1 MSALPP
7 DSAQPPS
14 MYGLALFATALGHCG
29 IAWGEQGIVGLQLPE
44 GDASAM
50 RQRLARRFP
59 ALREAQPGALARAAM
74 QGVVELLA
82 GGDPDLSGI
91 ELDFS
96 QVPDFH
102 RRVYALARAIPRG
115 QTRTYGELARDLGD
129 VGLARAVGQA
139 LGANPFPPVIP
150 CHRILSADGNGGFS
164 AHGGV
169 ATKLRMLAIEEA
181 KGLQLSMF

>member
-1 MSALPP
+1 MNTVPP
-7 DSAQPPS
+7 DSTQPPAE
-14 MYGLALFATALGHCG
+14 GLALFPTALGHCG
-29 IAWGEQGIVGLQLPE
+29 IAWGALGVIGLQLPE
-44 GDASAM
+44 GDPRAT
-50 RQRLARRFP
+50 RQRLERRFP
-59 ALREAQPGALARAAM
+59 TLCEAPPGAAAMAAM

-82 GGDPDLSGI
+82 GGDPDLMGI

-96 QVPDFH
+96 GVPDFH
-102 RRVYALARAIPRG
+102 RRVYALARALPRG
-115 QTRTYGELARDLGD
+115 LTRTYGDLARDLGD

>member
-1 MSALPP
+1 MNSETSRLA
-7 DSAQPPS
+7 AEG
-14 MYGLALFATALGHCG
+14 GLQVFSTALGHCG
-29 IAWGEQGIVGLQLPE
+29 IAWGAHGVLGLQLPE
-44 GDASAM
+44 GDESAT
-50 RQRLARRFP
+50 RRRLARRFP
-59 ALREAQPGALARAAM
+59 TLQDAAPSAAAAAAM
-74 QGVVELLA
+74 QGVIELLT
-82 GGDPDLSGI
+82 GGDPDLSHI
-91 ELDFS
+91 DLDFS

-115 QTRTYGELARDLGD
+115 ATRTYGELARELGD
-129 VGLARAVGQA
+129 LALARAVGQA
-139 LGANPFPPVIP
+139 LGANPFPPIVP

>member
-1 MSALPP
+1 MA
-7 DSAQPPS
+7 AQ
-14 MYGLALFATALGHCG
+14 GLAVFHTALGHCG
-29 IAWGEQGIVGLQLPE
+29 IAWGAQGIVGLQLPE
-44 GDASAM
+44 GDEDAT
-50 RQRLARRFP
+50 RRRLARRFP
-59 ALREAQPGALARAAM
+59 TLRTALPDAAAQAAL
-74 QGVVELLA
+74 QGVIELLA
-82 GGDPDLSGI
+82 GGDPDLSRI
-91 ELDFS
+91 ALDFG

-115 QTRTYGELARDLGD
+115 QTRTYGDLARDLGD
-129 VGLARAVGQA
+129 VGLARAIGQA

-181 KGLQLSMF
+181 RGLQLSMF

>member
-1 MSALPP
+1 MILEASSPTAGC
-7 DSAQPPS
+7 
-14 MYGLALFATALGHCG
+14 GLSLFPTALGHCG
-29 IAWGEQGIVGLQLPE
+29 IAWGERGVVGLQLPE
-44 GDASAM
+44 GDELAT
-50 RQRLARRFP
+50 RRRLERRFP
-59 ALREAQPGALARAAM
+59 VLPEAAPSAAAQAAM

-82 GGDPDLSGI
+82 GGDPDLSQV

-129 VGLARAVGQA
+129 LGLARAVGQA
-139 LGANPFPPVIP
+139 LGANPFAPVIP

>member
-1 MSALPP
+1 MNLEMSAPT
-7 DSAQPPS
+7 AAC
-14 MYGLALFATALGHCG
+14 GLRLFPTALGHCG
-29 IAWGEQGIVGLQLPE
+29 IAWGEHGVLGLQLPE
-44 GDASAM
+44 GDEFAT
-50 RQRLARRFP
+50 RRRLERRFP
-59 ALREAQPGALARAAM
+59 SLCDAAPSAAAEAAM
-74 QGVVELLA
+74 QGVIELLA
-82 GGDPDLSGI
+82 GGDPDLSRT

-115 QTRTYGELARDLGD
+115 LTRTYGDLARDLGD